1 MNRITKE
8 QATAFRKRWTLVNDA
23 EIAEL
28 LQTPMDEKLQQTA
41 ALMATVQAMDWD
53 NAMAPDEVE
62 VWSRWQ
68 QLRTKLQK

>member
-8 QATAFRKRWTLVNDA
+8 QAVAFRKRWTMVNDA

-28 LQTPMDEKLQQTA
+28 LQTPMDKKLQQTA
-41 ALMATVQAMDWD
+41 ALMASVQAMGWD
-53 NAMAPDEVE
+53 NTISSDEAE

-68 QLRTKLQK
+68 QLRAKYHG